1 MELDKMWKS
10 LDKYIHRKVFYAI
23 KIDYE
28 HEPKNL
34 QSSRILLELC
44 INTEIFKFNLCH
56 LRRIFYNE
64 KRNWFISLKKLIH
77 AYI

>member
-1 MELDKMWKS
+1 MWKS

-28 HEPKNL
+28 HKPKNL

-44 INTEIFKFNLCH
+44 INTEIFKFNL
-56 LRRIFYNE
+56 RYFYNE
-64 KRNWFISLKKLIH
+64 KKNWFIS
-77 AYI
+77 

>member
-10 LDKYIHRKVFYAI
+10 LDKYIHPKVFYAI

-44 INTEIFKFNLCH
+44 INTEIFKFD
-56 LRRIFYNE
+56 LR
-64 KRNWFISLKKLIH
+64 
-77 AYI
+77 YIMHWGNNSFLETNG